1 MLVKIMEKFLEFITN
16 NYLIIDII
24 TVILILALIGY
35 FVNIKKSKNPVFK
48 INNNSSIISLDMSN
62 EKQNEPMQNHVNN
75 NNINTNNNI
84 SDVK

>member
-48 INNNSSIISLDMSN
+48 INNNSSISSLDMSN
-62 EKQNEPMQNHVNN
+62 EKQNEPMQNPVNN

-84 SDVK
+84 GDVK

>member
-48 INNNSSIISLDMSN
+48 INNNSSISSLDMSN
-62 EKQNEPMQNHVNN
+62 EKQNEPMQNHVKN

>member
-1 MLVKIMEKFLEFITN
+1 MEKFLEFITN

-48 INNNSSIISLDMSN
+48 INNNSSISSLDMSN

-84 SDVK
+84 GDVK

>member
-1 MLVKIMEKFLEFITN
+1 MEKFLEFITN

-48 INNNSSIISLDMSN
+48 INNNSSISSLDMSN

-84 SDVK
+84 VDVK

>member
-48 INNNSSIISLDMSN
+48 INSNASISTVGYPSDLSN
-62 EKQNEPMQNHVNN
+62 EITQNDKNN
-75 NNINTNNNI
+75 KNANINV
-84 SDVK
+84 VK

>member
-48 INNNSSIISLDMSN
+48 INNNSSISSLDMSN
-62 EKQNEPMQNHVNN
+62 EKQNEPMQNHINN

-84 SDVK
+84 GDVK

>member
-48 INNNSSIISLDMSN
+48 INNNSSINSLDMSN

>member
-1 MLVKIMEKFLEFITN
+1 MEKLLEFITN

-48 INNNSSIISLDMSN
+48 INNNSSISSLDMSN

-84 SDVK
+84 GDVK

>member
-48 INNNSSIISLDMSN
+48 INNNSSISSLDMSN

>member
-48 INNNSSIISLDMSN
+48 INNNSSISSLDMSN

-75 NNINTNNNI
+75 TNINTNNNI
-84 SDVK
+84 GDVK

>member
-48 INNNSSIISLDMSN
+48 INYNSSINSLDMSN
-62 EKQNEPMQNHVNN
+62 EKQNEPMQNHVKN

>member
-48 INNNSSIISLDMSN
+48 INNNSSISSLDMSN

-84 SDVK
+84 GDVK

>member
-1 MLVKIMEKFLEFITN
+1 MLVKIMEKLLEFITN

-48 INNNSSIISLDMSN
+48 INNNSSISSLDMSN

-84 SDVK
+84 GDVK

>member
-48 INNNSSIISLDMSN
+48 INNNSSISSLDMSN
-62 EKQNEPMQNHVNN
+62 EKQKEPMQNHVNN

-84 SDVK
+84 GDVK

>member
-24 TVILILALIGY
+24 TVILILAFIGY

-48 INNNSSIISLDMSN
+48 INNNSSISSLDMSN

-84 SDVK
+84 GDVK